1 MSGLA
6 ELESARRR
14 RLQQAYTDLRPL
26 DKGNDDERPGRGS
39 AAAGG
44 ACPPSHLAGVHSGR
58 SGHGAGA
65 AEAVTAAVA
74 AVPPVA
80 AAQFNPFNCDTD
92 DADVALPSDVEL
104 ALISV
109 KSDLRSHPGSA
120 DLPPMALRSH
130 LSCLLA
136 DRLTVERQLD
146 EQRRANCVRVFKLPT
161 GTPALTCHRQ
171 QLGLFLRRE
180 VIGRPGN
187 E

>member
-161 GTPALTCHRQ
+161 GL
-171 QLGLFLRRE
+171 
-180 VIGRPGN
+180 
-187 E
+187 

>member
-109 KSDLRSHPGSA
+109 KWVAAINIVVVVLGMIIYGICWRTLTFA
-120 DLPPMALRSH
+120 R
-130 LSCLLA
+130 LLET
-136 DRLTVERQLD
+136 L
-146 EQRRANCVRVFKLPT
+146 
-161 GTPALTCHRQ
+161 
-171 QLGLFLRRE
+171 LGDCAAQ
-180 VIGRPGN
+180 V
-187 E
+187 